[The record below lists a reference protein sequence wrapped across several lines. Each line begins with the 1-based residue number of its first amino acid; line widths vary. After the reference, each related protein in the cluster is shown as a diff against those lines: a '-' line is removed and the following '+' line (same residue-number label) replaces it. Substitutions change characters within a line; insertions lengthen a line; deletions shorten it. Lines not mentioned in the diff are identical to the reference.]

1 LFSDIDL
8 LGMGPWPGLLAFI
21 AGLSTLIW
29 KSARA
34 EDDFGDGAEL

>member
-21 AGLSTLIW
+21 GGLSTLIW
-29 KSARA
+29 RSARA
-34 EDDFGDGAEL
+34 DDDFGDGVEL